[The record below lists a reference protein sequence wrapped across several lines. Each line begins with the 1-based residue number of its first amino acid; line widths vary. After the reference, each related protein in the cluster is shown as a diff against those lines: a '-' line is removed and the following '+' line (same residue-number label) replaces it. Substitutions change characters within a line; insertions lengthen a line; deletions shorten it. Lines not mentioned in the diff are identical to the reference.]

1 VLLLPVRDTPT
12 LLEGTEKIKHW
23 KNVWPG
29 IQHLGSGK
37 IRHQFVA
44 AWPHTLFT
52 LKYDDFPRGPTN
64 GELPLEFYNKVQYLS
79 YTDICVEIRTKCAI
93 FTRKETLLTTTV
105 SVFI

>member
-1 VLLLPVRDTPT
+1 VRFGAGSRALLRDPLYRLLQVRRPEDRLLRRPASGGRTTVGAAAATLLVIPT
-12 LLEGTEKIKHW
+12 LLEGTEKIHHW

-52 LKYDDFPRGPTN
+52 LK
-64 GELPLEFYNKVQYLS
+64 
-79 YTDICVEIRTKCAI
+79 
-93 FTRKETLLTTTV
+93 
-105 SVFI
+105 